1 MKRKTKISNLAGG
14 ILDRSEMIKALTQ
27 ATTGLL
33 PEDTQLSSAALARI
47 IGPVVQALESMALRM
62 GDQLATQLAQKLAD
76 EKLIGAVTRIADAL
90 ILRASDQ
97 FAGQIAKR
105 LADSQVTN
113 ALAGKF
119 ADQLAARLADKKL
132 IGAVT
137 QIADALVSRATDQLA
152 EKVAARLADKKFIGA
167 VAGQFAA
174 LQGQPQPAKG
184 KRKA

>member
-1 MKRKTKISNLAGG
+1 MKKNTKLSNLAGG
-14 ILDRSEMIKALTQ
+14 ILDRSEMIKVLTQ
-27 ATTGLL
+27 TTIGLL

-76 EKLIGAVTRIADAL
+76 EKLIGAVTQIADAL
-90 ILRASDQ
+90 VLRASDQ

-105 LADSQVTN
+105 LADSKVTD
-113 ALAGKF
+113 AIVGKVADQIAEKF
-119 ADQLAARLADKKL
+119 AARVGD
-132 IGAVT
+132 
-137 QIADALVSRATDQLA
+137 
-152 EKVAARLADKKFIGA
+152 EKFMGA

-174 LQGQPQPAKG
+174 AFGGLLQESVAVLQIQPQPAKG

>member
-14 ILDRSEMIKALTQ
+14 ILDRSEMIKALAQ

-33 PEDTQLSSAALARI
+33 PEDTQLSSAALERI

-76 EKLIGAVTRIADAL
+76 E
-90 ILRASDQ
+90 
-97 FAGQIAKR
+97 
-105 LADSQVTN
+105 
-113 ALAGKF
+113 
-119 ADQLAARLADKKL
+119 KL